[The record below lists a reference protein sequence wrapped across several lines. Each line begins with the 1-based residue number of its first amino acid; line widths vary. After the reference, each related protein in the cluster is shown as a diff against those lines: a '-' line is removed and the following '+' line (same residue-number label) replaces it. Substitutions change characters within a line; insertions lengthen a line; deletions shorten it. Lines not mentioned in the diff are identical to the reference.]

1 MKKYIFALI
10 LALSFTTAGVF
21 AQDAPVETLEEVT
34 PEPTPVEPV
43 TIELPAP
50 ITEEGGIE
58 IVIQW
63 FDALY
68 MALLLIVGFLA
79 PKIPFLNR
87 LQHREYVLLS
97 AAAVSGMVLWAVGL
111 NVSAVT
117 MIITFLVQTGVY
129 QYVFK
134 FAAGVKSPKMPAQIE
149 AGK

>member
-1 MKKYIFALI
+1 MKKYVFSLIFAL
-10 LALSFTTAGVF
+10 SFMTAGVF

-34 PEPTPVEPV
+34 PAPTPGQPA
-43 TIELPAP
+43 TIEIPAP
-50 ITEEGGIE
+50 ITEEGGVE
-58 IVIQW
+58 VVIQW

-97 AAAVSGMVLWAVGL
+97 AALVSGMVFWAVGL
-111 NVSAVT
+111 NVSGVT
-117 MIITFLVQTGVY
+117 MVVAFLMQTGVY

-134 FAAGVKSPKMPAQIE
+134 FGAGIKSPKMPAQIK